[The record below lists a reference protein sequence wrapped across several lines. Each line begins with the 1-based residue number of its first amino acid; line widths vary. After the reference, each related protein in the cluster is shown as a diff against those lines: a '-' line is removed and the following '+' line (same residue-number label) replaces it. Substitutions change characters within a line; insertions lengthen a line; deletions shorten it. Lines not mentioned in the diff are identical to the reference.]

1 MSTDTTKSRLVR
13 ASRQFCVSPVLS
25 ARYLCPCP
33 VCLPLSVVSARSRI
47 RWALEWRKID
57 VVFDMDGVLAWWV
70 VVEADSRPL
79 DDMPGRQLLR
89 VSSTPRLTR
98 GNRPLLP
105 YSHLKHAPA

>member
-1 MSTDTTKSRLVR
+1 M
-13 ASRQFCVSPVLS
+13 
-25 ARYLCPCP
+25 
-33 VCLPLSVVSARSRI
+33 CLPLSVVSARSRI